1 MTQKYII
8 FDCDGVLV
16 DSEIIA
22 CRLEAQA
29 LTDAG
34 YPISTEDNIR
44 QFAGKSQQSIMSI
57 VETALGKPLPTD
69 FDDKLNQKI
78 LAALSQ
84 ELQPIAGIK
93 DVLEKLHHQGIE
105 FCIASSGSMEKILN
119 SLNVTGL
126 NSFFAHERIFSAS
139 MVKNGKPAPD
149 LFLGLVNFR

>member
-1 MTQKYII
+1 
-8 FDCDGVLV
+8 
-16 DSEIIA
+16 
-22 CRLEAQA
+22 
-29 LTDAG
+29 
-34 YPISTEDNIR
+34 
-44 QFAGKSQQSIMSI
+44 MSI